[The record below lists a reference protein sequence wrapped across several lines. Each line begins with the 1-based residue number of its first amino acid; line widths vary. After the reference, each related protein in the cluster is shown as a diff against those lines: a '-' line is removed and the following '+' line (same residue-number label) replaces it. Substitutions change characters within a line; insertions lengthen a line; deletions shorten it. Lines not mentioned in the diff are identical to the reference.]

1 MLRSITAFLALLLL
15 VPLTAATAQQRE
27 DPYARCAAMTQ
38 DAARLACFDET
49 YATQRVVV
57 SQREEEREA
66 RREEVFGFRDR
77 DRLIERTEDDV
88 TMSSAVSEVLQGS
101 RREQVILLENG
112 QLWRQVNGGTMRSRV
127 RQGWVATISR
137 HWSGAYEMRFE
148 QGSGYLRV
156 ARVN

>member
-57 SQREEEREA
+57 AQREEEREA